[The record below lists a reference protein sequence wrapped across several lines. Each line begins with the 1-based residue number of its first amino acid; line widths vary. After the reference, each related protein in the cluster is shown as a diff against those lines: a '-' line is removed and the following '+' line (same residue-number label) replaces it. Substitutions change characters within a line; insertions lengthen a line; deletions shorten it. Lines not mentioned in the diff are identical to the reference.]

1 MLPKSRKSDYILPLS
16 NNSNCGC
23 KLENMNITKTISSYK
38 GGGGECWKRPKRGDF
53 CLMSNSRGWSK
64 VTWPFFTVIWSV
76 IDRNWYAL
84 KQLCHFP
91 ELYRDDLLPDCFVGH
106 GLHNMSFCL
115 KTLVIQSLLC
125 LCLKPRIFMQLMLN
139 LVSQCWM
146 LQIRS
151 SNANYVVKIKITAL
165 VVIYI
170 SIFFS

>member
-1 MLPKSRKSDYILPLS
+1 M
-16 NNSNCGC
+16 
-23 KLENMNITKTISSYK
+23 KTISSYK
-38 GGGGECWKRPKRGDF
+38 GGRGGGVEKDLKEVTCG
-53 CLMSNSRGWSK
+53 LMSNSRRWSK
-64 VTWPFFTVIWSV
+64 VSWPFFAVISSV
-76 IDRNWYAL
+76 IHRNWYAL

-91 ELYRDDLLPDCFVGH
+91 ELYRDDLLPGCFVEH

-139 LVSQCWM
+139 LVSQCWI